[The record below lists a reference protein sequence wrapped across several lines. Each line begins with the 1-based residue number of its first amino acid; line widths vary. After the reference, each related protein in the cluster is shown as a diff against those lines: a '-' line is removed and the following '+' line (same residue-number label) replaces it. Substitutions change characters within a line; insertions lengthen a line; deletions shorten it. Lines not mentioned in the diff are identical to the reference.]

1 MAENNRMAVGGN
13 IMPSP
18 SKPMAPEQSDGS
30 GSEGSDAIP
39 SKPMAPDQSDGS
51 ESKGSDAIPIL
62 SVAFFNEFICT
73 IHLTMKTIKR
83 LIFPDMIGKHASKIG
98 HPQPC
103 HGFNKAM
110 IVPASFL

>member
-1 MAENNRMAVGGN
+1 MADNNRMAVGGN

-51 ESKGSDAIPIL
+51 ESKGSDAIPSKSMAISHGDGQADSLPTLSDGVIL
-62 SVAFFNEFICT
+62 FFE
-73 IHLTMKTIKR
+73 
-83 LIFPDMIGKHASKIG
+83 
-98 HPQPC
+98 
-103 HGFNKAM
+103 
-110 IVPASFL
+110 